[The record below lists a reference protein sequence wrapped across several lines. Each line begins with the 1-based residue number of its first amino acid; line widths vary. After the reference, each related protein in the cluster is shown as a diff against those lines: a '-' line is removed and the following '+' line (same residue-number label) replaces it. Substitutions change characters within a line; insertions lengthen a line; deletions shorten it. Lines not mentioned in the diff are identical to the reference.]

1 MLSLSYLKEY
11 IMVSIALSTVT
22 CAFIQ
27 KTKGLIKPKSLIIW
41 YSFFVNI
48 LFSIIFCQSF
58 TKINFPDSLWTGL
71 FSFIGADTLYKSL
84 EGKLSSYT
92 EIRSTK
98 EVGIKK
104 ENILNKKEG

>member
-48 LFSIIFCQSF
+48 LFSIIFY
-58 TKINFPDSLWTGL
+58 TGDNVKR
-71 FSFIGADTLYKSL
+71 SEVDIK
-84 EGKLSSYT
+84 KLSPRRRYF
-92 EIRSTK
+92 I
-98 EVGIKK
+98 
-104 ENILNKKEG
+104 